1 MTNYSYNFNP
11 QEFPESARIYE
22 SFFPS
27 EKTAS
32 VEKTATEESKVVNY
46 ITSKMA
52 DKPWEQVQDVLIGVG
67 LTMDDLAHN
76 GQPII
81 ADDIIKNLN
90 F

>member
-32 VEKTATEESKVVNY
+32 HIEESKVVNY
-46 ITSKMA
+46 ITSKMTN
-52 DKPWEQVQDVLIGVG
+52 KPWEQIQDVLIGVG

>member
-1 MTNYSYNFNP
+1 MTNYNYNFNP

-27 EKTAS
+27 EKIAS
-32 VEKTATEESKVVNY
+32 DTEESKIVNY
-46 ITSKMA
+46 ITSKMS
-52 DKPWEQVQDVLIGVG
+52 DKPWEQIQDVLIGVG

-76 GQPII
+76 GKPII